1 MKNQWLSIL
10 IVAMTMGTAWAIRG
24 QFGHEQGAAWAGGL
38 GAMAL
43 VLVARRPDWY
53 PKVFL
58 IAVAAAVG
66 WGITGMIS
74 YAAVVGYGKSNS
86 FPNAW
91 YGLEMLFVIGGI
103 FGLIGGGL
111 TGIILESTEKKKI
124 KWEYLILETAV
135 AGYLTYYILIDL
147 LGIRMTPPRS
157 DAWAICFGGG
167 LAMLW
172 HLSRNG
178 FTSSVRVALNTMLW
192 TGFGFA
198 FGDFLQTLGVANKI
212 DFNMWNVMEY
222 SIGFFGGIGWA
233 YSVFTSPWP
242 ISTEKPGIW
251 ENRSTFLLLM
261 LFVPIVIFQKNF
273 HLDTLVDKMDELSKL
288 VGVIPNVENLIQLS
302 HIAAIVILMV
312 IPVLAW
318 IRAERSKFRFERA
331 DVMFYFVLYLSM
343 YIVISYVVKGVL
355 GGYFLSNHTLYVIN
369 LIVILILLKQNT
381 PVFTDDIIPK
391 INLKTW
397 SMLVF
402 SSLVVIGLL
411 AYLSSSTHG
420 EIEGMNQRFPY
431 IPKTDV
437 KN

>member
-1 MKNQWLSIL
+1 
-10 IVAMTMGTAWAIRG
+10 MGTAWAIRG
-24 QFGHEQGAAWAGGL
+24 QFGHEQAAAWAGGI

-53 PKVFL
+53 PKVFI

-91 YGLEMLFVIGGI
+91 YGLEMLFVIGSI

-124 KWEYLILETAV
+124 KWEYLILETAI

-147 LGIRMTPPRS
+147 IGLRMTPPRS
-157 DAWAICFGGG
+157 DGWAICFGGG
-167 LAMLW
+167 IALIW
-172 HLSRNG
+172 HLARNG
-178 FTSSVRVALNTMLW
+178 FTSSIRVALYTMLW

-198 FGDFLQTLGVANKI
+198 FGDVLQTTGVAMKI

-233 YSVFTSPWP
+233 YSVYTSPWP
-242 ISTEKPGIW
+242 VSTDKPDIW
-251 ENRSTFLLLM
+251 ENRAAFLLLM
-261 LFVPIVIFQKNF
+261 LFIPVVIFQKNF
-273 HLDTLVDKMDELSKL
+273 HYDTMIDKLDELSKL
-288 VGVIPNVENLIQLS
+288 VGPIPNPENLAWIS
-302 HIAAIVILMV
+302 TIAAVVILMV
-312 IPVLAW
+312 VPVLAW
-318 IRAERSKFRFERA
+318 IKAERSNFSLERA

-343 YIVISYVVKGVL
+343 SIVISYVVKGVL
-355 GGYFLSNHTLYVIN
+355 GGYFLSNHTLYVLN
-369 LIVILILLKQNT
+369 LIAILILLKQHT
-381 PVFTDDIIPK
+381 PVFTDDPIEK
-391 INLKTW
+391 VNVK
-397 SMLVF
+397 MLVM
-402 SSLVVIGLL
+402 LVLAAVVLIGLL

-420 EIEGMNQRFPY
+420 EIEGMKQRFPY
-431 IPKTDV
+431 IPEV
-437 KN
+437 KKD